1 MDSNTY
7 SNPSPIGPPGCWR
20 CAGWRTGWKGLW
32 RKNWPGSTPR
42 GAAGA
47 EDDLAIGSTAA
58 WLRGRLRMGASVASN
73 SVRTARACSAT
84 HPRSRRPS
92 ECHPTASKT
101 PRRGLTAGWR
111 RQGCSW
117 TPSTR
122 VENLASHTAPKRVVP
137 SGRRCALPH
146 TAPLPAGVARDRDPP
161 PSVVTQLGT
170 PGNLTVCYAGPRPW
184 PGRTTRPSRALCRAS
199 SITNTVSRASA
210 GVTGTGPSSAMAAAI
225 CA

>member
-7 SNPSPIGPPGCWR
+7 SNPSPIGPPGCRR

-73 SVRTARACSAT
+73 SVRTARACSA
-84 HPRSRRPS
+84 
-92 ECHPTASKT
+92 
-101 PRRGLTAGWR
+101 
-111 RQGCSW
+111 
-117 TPSTR
+117 
-122 VENLASHTAPKRVVP
+122 PKRVVP

-170 PGNLTVCYAGPRPW
+170 PGNLTGVLCRGPPLAGPNH
-184 PGRTTRPSRALCRAS
+184 SAL
-199 SITNTVSRASA
+199 A
-210 GVTGTGPSSAMAAAI
+210 GAL
-225 CA
+225 